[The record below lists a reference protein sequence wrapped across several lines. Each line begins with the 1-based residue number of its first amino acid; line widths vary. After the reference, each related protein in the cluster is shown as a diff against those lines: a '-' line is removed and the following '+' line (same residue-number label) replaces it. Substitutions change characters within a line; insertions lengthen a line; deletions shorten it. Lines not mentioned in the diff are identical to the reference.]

1 MFKFCGIQVLSL
13 TGIVWLIASCHNR
26 GKEHSSGNDT
36 ISEMQFQIEKDTVSG
51 EISGSIVDSASIK
64 QMNSISPDT
73 SMEII
78 HGSPEQAQLDSI
90 KRAKLEIKKKMIN

>member
-51 EISGSIVDSASIK
+51 EIYGIQVDSAPMK
-64 QMNSISPDT
+64 QVDSISPDA
-73 SMEII
+73 SAEII
-78 HGSPEQAQLDSI
+78 HGSPDQTQLDSI
-90 KRAKLEIKKKMIN
+90 KRAKLEIKKKVLK